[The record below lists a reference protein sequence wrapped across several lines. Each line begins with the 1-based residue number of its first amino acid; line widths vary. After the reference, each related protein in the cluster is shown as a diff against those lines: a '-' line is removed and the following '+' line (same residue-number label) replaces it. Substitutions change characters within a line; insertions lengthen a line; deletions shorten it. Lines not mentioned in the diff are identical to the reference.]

1 MTTIDSVHVE
11 TNTTS
16 INFSGI
22 PADGGSYQSYMI
34 LARHIASSA
43 AEAKI
48 HINSTSDQSGKYDCS
63 GLSTSSNT
71 TYSFGA
77 GWNYSGNYNF
87 FPFLYGSMVSSK
99 TYFLQI
105 WFPDAT
111 RTDSITN
118 GQGGKTVMSRG
129 ITPNSTYAY
138 GFGMVG
144 KYHSASAITS
154 ICIDAPI
161 AAGSEYSLQ
170 GLPYA

>member
-22 PADGGSYQSYMI
+22 PADGGSYQSYM
-34 LARHIASSA
+34 LFCRHIPSSA
-43 AEAKI
+43 SEAKI
-48 HINSTSDQSGKYDCS
+48 HINSTSDQSGKYDLS
-63 GLSTSSNT
+63 GLYTSSNS
-71 TYSFGA
+71 TYSYGA
-77 GWNYSGNYNF
+77 GWNYAGNANF
-87 FPFLYGSMVSSK
+87 FPFLYGSMVANR
-99 TYFLQI
+99 TYFLRI

-111 RTDSITN
+111 RTDNITN
-118 GQGGKTVMSRG
+118 QQGGKTVMSRG
-129 ITPNSTYAY
+129 IVKDTSYAY